1 VRSPVWQLVAL
12 MLGLIACADVLVIAG
27 VVAALAL
34 LSFVAT
40 CVFLTYRSTRLLA
53 TERQRIDELE
63 AGLQDRLAHVRS
75 ELEAGIQDRLAR
87 LRREHEHSRELLERE
102 RRALSHHL
110 AQAQRAAADQQHALA
125 GLNTRVRK
133 EASVGS

>member
-1 VRSPVWQLVAL
+1 VRWPVWQLAAVT
-12 MLGLIACADVLVIAG
+12 LGLIACADVLVIAG
-27 VVAALAL
+27 VAAALAL

-75 ELEAGIQDRLAR
+75 ELEAGVRDRLAQ
-87 LRREHEHSRELLERE
+87 LGREHEHSRELLERE

-110 AQAQRAAADQQHALA
+110 AQAQRAASDQQHALA
-125 GLNTRVRK
+125 GLESRIRE
-133 EASVGS
+133 EAGVSR